1 MTKTIEELES
11 ELFVAKENADVMAK
25 SEAEAEAV
33 FKRLSKALARAMA
46 NGARVKAKADAEV
59 ERIQSEIYAL
69 EEQDNE

>member
-59 ERIQSEIYAL
+59 ERIQAEIYAL